1 MYPNPAPGPTYHWS
15 GAFRIFS
22 TAQPMGF
29 YERTPILTTGKEW
42 MSTQAVIET
51 WAILLATFPDP
62 FRAASGASEA
72 HEPNGF

>member
-1 MYPNPAPGPTYHWS
+1 
-15 GAFRIFS
+15 
-22 TAQPMGF
+22 MGF
-29 YERTPILTTGKEW
+29 YERTPILTTSKEG